1 MRETFIFSPA
11 LQEQEKQTEFGSS
24 GTWGMGSSKDGRK
37 RQGSRNTTPAWE
49 CLIPCVFYSN
59 LGNTHL
65 KKDHNQQ
72 IRLCFRA
79 CIWSSP
85 IEP

>member
-49 CLIPCVFYSN
+49 CLIPCVF
-59 LGNTHL
+59 LI
-65 KKDHNQQ
+65 Q
-72 IRLCFRA
+72 ILV
-79 CIWSSP
+79 IHT
-85 IEP
+85 